1 MGRPFTRLKAFYS
14 NLRIKYKLFL
24 LISTLML
31 IMCVCCLTVLQYV
44 FNVYDR
50 ELYARSS
57 QALNVTLFGMDNEL
71 SQMEQLTF
79 RIATD
84 QNVQRTLRHVRDNT
98 TSYDFLRVTDDLN
111 TRMIELGTQ
120 DKYVLSVHTFDTN
133 YREYRTGK
141 RPNTTN
147 TERLKQIE
155 ELTHARQGAITW
167 ILPDEYD
174 QTLIAAREIRDY
186 SDFSFDRLGI
196 LGLRID
202 LDRLARDYARGLD
215 QQGAH
220 FLILNEGEP
229 IFQGDAEIDPD
240 KLQVVLDSA
249 QGYEVVEDN
258 GRLYFATYAPS
269 SYTNWDY
276 VIMIPYD
283 ELFQVVANV
292 KRFVTII
299 FPIILVLTI
308 VLSFRYA
315 RRLTR
320 PIESLNAKMKSIQ
333 MGRFDIAATLED
345 EQYPMDETGQMHRNF
360 RIMVQRINDLINE
373 NYLKQLAIKESE
385 YKALQAQ
392 INPHFL
398 YNTLE
403 SINWHAKIAGQP
415 HISRMV
421 ESLAYLMRHS
431 INQQEP
437 LVTLGEEMTFISHY
451 ITIQKVRFE
460 ERLDFRMDIPEELRS
475 CVVPKLVL
483 QPLVENAIQYGLE
496 RIIGTCSI
504 RISASRREHM
514 LVIEVH
520 DNGPG
525 IDQKAIELIFAGK
538 LRTRKTG
545 LGIRN
550 IHERIRLMFGEE
562 YGLQIESKPGEG
574 TTVRIRVPYNWRDA

>member
-1 MGRPFTRLKAFYS
+1 MRRSFAHLKAFYS
-14 NLRIKYKLFL
+14 NLRIKYKLFV

-31 IMCVCCLTVLQYV
+31 IMCLCCLSVLWYV
-44 FNVYDR
+44 LNVYDE

-98 TSYDFLRVTDDLN
+98 TSYDVLRVTDDLN

-120 DKYVLSVHTFDTN
+120 DKYVLSVHTFDT
-133 YREYRTGK
+133 YFREYRTGK

-147 TERLKQIE
+147 AGRLAKIE

-167 ILPDEYD
+167 IMPDEFD
-174 QTLIAAREIRDY
+174 PALVAAREIRDY
-186 SDFSFDRLGI
+186 SDFSFERLGI

-202 LDRLARDYARGLD
+202 LDKLAQDYARGLD

-220 FLILNEGEP
+220 FLILAGGEP
-229 IFQGDAEIDPD
+229 IFRGDTQIDPA
-240 KLQVVLDSA
+240 KLQVVLGSPH
-249 QGYEVVEDN
+249 GYEVVEDG
-258 GRLYFATYAPS
+258 GRLYFVTHAPS
-269 SYTNWDY
+269 NYTNWDY
-276 VIMIPYD
+276 VVMIPYD
-283 ELFQVVANV
+283 ELFQVIANV
-292 KRFVTII
+292 KRFVTILFPLI
-299 FPIILVLTI
+299 FVIAIILSL
-308 VLSFRYA
+308 RYA
-315 RRLTR
+315 RSLTR

-333 MGRFDIAATLED
+333 MGRFDIATLED
-345 EQYPMDETGQMHRNF
+345 EHYPMDETGQMHRNF

-415 HISRMV
+415 HISQMV
-421 ESLAYLMRHS
+421 ESLAYLMRHT

-460 ERLDFRMDIPEELRS
+460 ERLDFRMDVPEELRS
-475 CVVPKLVL
+475 CVIPKLVL

-504 RISASRREHM
+504 RIGARRNGHE
-514 LVIEVH
+514 LVIEVR

-525 IDQKAIELIFAGK
+525 IDREAIELIFAGK
-538 LRTRKTG
+538 LRSKKTG

-562 YGLQIESKPGEG
+562 YGLEIESKPGEG
-574 TTVRIRVPYNWRDA
+574 TNVRIRVPYNWRDA

>member
-1 MGRPFTRLKAFYS
+1 MRRAYASMKAFYS
-14 NLRIKYKLFL
+14 NLRIKYKLFV
-24 LISTLML
+24 LISTAML
-31 IMCVCCLTVLQYV
+31 IMCLCCLSVLQYV
-44 FNVYDR
+44 FNVYDE

-84 QNVQRTLRHVRDNT
+84 QSVQRTLRHVRDNT

-120 DKYVLSVHTFDTN
+120 DKYVLSVHTFDT
-133 YREYRTGK
+133 YFREYRTGK

-147 TERLKQIE
+147 AERIRLIE
-155 ELTHARQGAITW
+155 ELTHAKQGAITW
-167 ILPDEYD
+167 IMPDEYD
-174 QTLIAAREIRDY
+174 QTLVAAREIRDY
-186 SDFSFDRLGI
+186 SDFSFDRLGM

-202 LDRLARDYARGLD
+202 LDKLAQDYARGLD

-220 FLILNEGEP
+220 FLILAGGEP
-229 IFQGDAEIDPD
+229 IFHGDVEVNPD
-240 KLQVVLDSA
+240 KLHAVLNSA
-249 QGYEVVEDN
+249 QGYEVVEEG

-292 KRFVTII
+292 KRYVTII
-299 FPIILVLTI
+299 FPAIFIITIILSI
-308 VLSFRYA
+308 RYA
-315 RRLTR
+315 RSLTR
-320 PIESLNAKMKSIQ
+320 PIESLNAKMKTIQ
-333 MGRFDIAATLED
+333 MGRFDIAASLED

-415 HISRMV
+415 HISQMV

-437 LVTLGEEMTFISHY
+437 LVKLGEEMTFISHY

-460 ERLDFRMDIPEELRS
+460 ERLDFQMDIPEEHRS
-475 CVVPKLVL
+475 CVIPKLVL

-504 RISASRREHM
+504 RIHARRHDQE
-514 LVIEVH
+514 LEIEVC

-525 IDQKAIELIFAGK
+525 IDKEAIELIFAGK
-538 LRTRKTG
+538 LKSKKTG

-550 IHERIRLMFGEE
+550 IHERIKLIFGEE
-562 YGLQIESKPGEG
+562 YGLEIESKPGEG
-574 TTVRIRVPYNWRDA
+574 TKVRIRVPYNWRDV